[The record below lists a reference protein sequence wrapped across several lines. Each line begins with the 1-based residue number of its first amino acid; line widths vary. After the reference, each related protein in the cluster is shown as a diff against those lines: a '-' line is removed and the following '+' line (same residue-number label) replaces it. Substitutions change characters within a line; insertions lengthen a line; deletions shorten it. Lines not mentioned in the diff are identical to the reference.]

1 MIRTLCYSLLALGLA
16 ATTASAQEAKP
27 PFHQSLAV
35 GVHGGML
42 MSRVNFVPSVS
53 QRLHSGLMGGVLLR
67 YNVERGASLQLEA
80 NYVQGGWRE
89 KYDAATTSYSRTLN
103 ALEVPLLTHL
113 YLEQGNAKFYLNAG
127 PFVGYILSEASTS
140 SGEDAMSDQDKARHA
155 LPVANRFFWGLG
167 GGPGLSLQLGGRHR
181 IELEGRLVYGLGNI
195 WSSARTSPYPQSSEL
210 RFGARLGY
218 VIQL

>member
-1 MIRTLCYSLLALGLA
+1 MIRTLCYSLLVLGLA
-16 ATTASAQEAKP
+16 ATTARAQEAKP

-113 YLEQGNAKFYLNAG
+113 YLGQGSAKFYLNAG

-140 SGEDAMSDQDKARHA
+140 SGEDAMNDKDKARHA

>member
-16 ATTASAQEAKP
+16 ATTASAQEAKS

-67 YNVERGASLQLEA
+67 SNVERGA
-80 NYVQGGWRE
+80 
-89 KYDAATTSYSRTLN
+89 
-103 ALEVPLLTHL
+103 
-113 YLEQGNAKFYLNAG
+113 
-127 PFVGYILSEASTS
+127 
-140 SGEDAMSDQDKARHA
+140 
-155 LPVANRFFWGLG
+155 
-167 GGPGLSLQLGGRHR
+167 SLQLGGRHR

-218 VIQL
+218 IIQL

>member
-1 MIRTLCYSLLALGLA
+1 MIRTLCYSLLTLGLA
-16 ATTASAQEAKP
+16 ATSARAQEAKP
-27 PFHQSLAV
+27 PFHQSLSV

-113 YLEQGNAKFYLNAG
+113 YLGQGSAKFYLNAG

-140 SGEDAMSDQDKARHA
+140 SGEDAMSTAPAGTRNTPHSM
-155 LPVANRFFWGLG
+155 RSF
-167 GGPGLSLQLGGRHR
+167 
-181 IELEGRLVYGLGNI
+181 
-195 WSSARTSPYPQSSEL
+195 SPS
-210 RFGARLGY
+210 R
-218 VIQL
+218 

>member
-1 MIRTLCYSLLALGLA
+1 MIRTLCYSLLVLGLA
-16 ATTASAQEAKP
+16 ATTASTQEAKP

-42 MSRVNFVPSVS
+42 MSRINFVPSVS

-113 YLEQGNAKFYLNAG
+113 YLGQGSAKFYLNAG

-140 SGEDAMSDQDKARHA
+140 SGEDAMSDQDKVRHA

-210 RFGARLGY
+210 RFGARLSY

>member
-16 ATTASAQEAKP
+16 ATSARAQEAKP

-42 MSRVNFVPSVS
+42 LSRVNFVPSVS

-113 YLEQGNAKFYLNAG
+113 YLGYLPQGNLHRRAG
-127 PFVGYILSEASTS
+127 
-140 SGEDAMSDQDKARHA
+140 R
-155 LPVANRFFWGLG
+155 
-167 GGPGLSLQLGGRHR
+167 
-181 IELEGRLVYGLGNI
+181 
-195 WSSARTSPYPQSSEL
+195 RTSQ
-210 RFGARLGY
+210 RLYQHPLLSGHLQ
-218 VIQL
+218 VLGHDPA